1 MRAKSEGL
9 RAIPLIA
16 AKVIGLTR
24 RYSDMSLVSKREA
37 VPSTESGVSTLVV
50 VAESEPLRR
59 RLVAALAA
67 AGCEAPAVARQ
78 KALAE
83 YELDARAVVIFS
95 CDVDL
100 PADVT
105 ALRRLRKFQAE
116 PAIVVVSP
124 RSTATAVRR
133 TLDAGA
139 DALVFEPEI
148 DVALGA
154 SVRAVESGQ
163 SVVPRKLRAGV
174 ERPNLSHRERQVLNL
189 VCEGHTNAEIAEA
202 LFLAE
207 STIKSHMASI
217 FTKLGVHSRKEAG
230 AAYMDLLTVPNFPP
244 TDPDMEEM
252 NV

>member
-1 MRAKSEGL
+1 M
-9 RAIPLIA
+9 
-16 AKVIGLTR
+16 
-24 RYSDMSLVSKREA
+24 SKREA
-37 VPSTESGVSTLVV
+37 VPSMGTTSSSTLVV
-50 VAESEPLRR
+50 VAGTEPLRR
-59 RLVAALAA
+59 RLVAVMAA
-67 AGCEAPAVARQ
+67 AGCDVPAVARQ
-78 KALAE
+78 EGLAE
-83 YELDARAVVIFS
+83 YELDARSVLIFS

-105 ALRRLRKFQAE
+105 ALRRMRKSLPE

-148 DVALGA
+148 DVALAA
-154 SVRAVESGQ
+154 SVRAV
-163 SVVPRKLRAGV
+163 PRRLRAGV

-189 VCEGHTNAEIAEA
+189 VCEGHTNAEIAES

-244 TDPDMEEM
+244 TDPDLEEM

>member
-1 MRAKSEGL
+1 
-9 RAIPLIA
+9 
-16 AKVIGLTR
+16 
-24 RYSDMSLVSKREA
+24 MSLVSKPEA
-37 VPSTESGVSTLVV
+37 VPSIETTGASALVV

-59 RLVAALAA
+59 HLSAAMAVV
-67 AGCEAPAVARQ
+67 GVEAPAVARQ
-78 KALAE
+78 EALAE
-83 YELDARAVVIFS
+83 YELGPRTVLIFS

-105 ALRRLRKFQAE
+105 ALRRLRKSHPE

-148 DVALGA
+148 DIALAA

-230 AAYMDLLTVPNFPP
+230 AAYMDLLPVPNFPS
-244 TDPDMEEM
+244 TDPDLEEM